1 MTDQDLALGKP
12 MFFGYLDGL
21 RESGVTNMFGAVSY
35 LRNRFDGMSQ
45 SQAIGVL
52 AEWMETFEQRHTRI
66 E

>member
-1 MTDQDLALGKP
+1 MTDEDLVLGKE

-21 RESGVTNMFGAVSY
+21 RESGVTNMFGAVPY

-45 SQAIGVL
+45 SQAIKVL
-52 AEWMETFEQRHTRI
+52 TEWMETFDMRHPRV